1 MVIGGQNKFIE
12 VLSVV
17 VSRWPGFVTF
27 WRSRMYSIVVVV
39 VFVGNLYQNGNLLKL
54 GKYMLLCVLI
64 LYVLEC
70 TTKNVKATT
79 V

>member
-17 VSRWPGFVTF
+17 VSRCPGFVTLR
-27 WRSRMYSIVVVV
+27 RSQMYSIVVVV

-54 GKYMLLCVLI
+54 GKYI
-64 LYVLEC
+64 LFTVC
-70 TTKNVKATT
+70 TKNDTAET

>member
-27 WRSRMYSIVVVV
+27 RRSRMYSIVVVV

-54 GKYMLLCVLI
+54 GKYMLLCVL
-64 LYVLEC
+64 YVLQRML
-70 TTKNVKATT
+70 KLRPSKLLP
-79 V
+79 